1 MTKQQQKEVDFI
13 KQVPHHPKERLKR
26 IDKKLEHPRDK
37 RKSKE
42 GQIARDNVTTLM
54 NGKFN
59 FDPQKILNR
68 TMLFHTTKIDEEII
82 MDRII
87 EALPPTN
94 DECYIEHPVAS
105 NSFTLKREDGR

>member
-1 MTKQQQKEVDFI
+1 
-13 KQVPHHPKERLKR
+13 
-26 IDKKLEHPRDK
+26 
-37 RKSKE
+37 
-42 GQIARDNVTTLM
+42 M

-59 FDPQKILNR
+59 FDPQKILNK

-87 EALPPTN
+87 EVLPPTN